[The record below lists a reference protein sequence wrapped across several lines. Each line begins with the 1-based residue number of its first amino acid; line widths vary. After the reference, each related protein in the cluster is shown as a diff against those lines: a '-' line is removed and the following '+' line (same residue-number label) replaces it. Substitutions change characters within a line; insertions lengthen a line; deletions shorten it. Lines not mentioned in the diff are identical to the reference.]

1 MDMTTRTVA
10 LDVDAYER
18 LHRAKREPGESFS
31 SVVRRAQFPDRPITA
46 GEYIERLRARMRT
59 GTDRLPDDVL
69 DALDAAQRDARVS
82 DSEWL

>member
-1 MDMTTRTVA
+1 
-10 LDVDAYER
+10 
-18 LHRAKREPGESFS
+18 
-31 SVVRRAQFPDRPITA
+31 VVRRAQFPDRPITA